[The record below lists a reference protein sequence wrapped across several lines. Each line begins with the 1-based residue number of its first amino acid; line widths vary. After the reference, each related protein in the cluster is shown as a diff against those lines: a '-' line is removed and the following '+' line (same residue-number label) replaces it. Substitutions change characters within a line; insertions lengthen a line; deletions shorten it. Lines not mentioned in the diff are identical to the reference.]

1 MAIAHNLGF
10 PPLGAN
16 RELKRATEGYWSG
29 KVSRAAL
36 LQTGAELRAAH
47 WRLQRDAGVD
57 LIPSN
62 DFSYYDRVLD
72 ACAVVGAVPAR
83 YGWSGGPL
91 DLDSYFAMARGVPS
105 GGRDVTAMEMTK
117 WFDTNYHYIVPEF
130 EPGQTFRLASTKVID
145 EFNEAKALG
154 FHTKPALIGPVTF
167 LLLGKTRGE
176 GAARFD
182 RLELLEAL
190 LPVYGDALARLAA
203 AGATWVQL
211 DEPCLALDRTT
222 AELAAYARAYRF
234 LAERAPQLQLLVATY
249 FAGLDDNLATAR
261 DLPVAGLHVDLVRA
275 RAGQLDQL
283 LKAWPKGRVL
293 SLGMIDGRN
302 IWRADLGA
310 ALGLLERA
318 RERIG
323 ADDLWVAPSCSLL
336 HVPVD
341 LDLERRLDAEL
352 KSWLAFAKQ
361 KLVEVATLARAVRDG
376 RAAVAAELEAN
387 ARLIAGRR
395 SSRRIHEPAV
405 KQRAAGVSE
414 KDMRRASPH
423 AARRKRQLRLPV
435 FPTTTI
441 GSFPQTAEVR
451 AARKKL
457 HDGKLTPQEYDAFI
471 ADQIARTLKLQEELG
486 LDVPVH
492 GEFERND
499 MVEYFGEQLR
509 GFAFTEHGWVQSY
522 GSRYVKPPIIYG
534 DVARPKPMTVR
545 WSRYAQSRSAK
556 PVKGMLTG
564 PVTILQWSFV
574 RDDQPRAETARQLAL
589 AIGDEVRDLEAAGIR
604 VIQID
609 EPALREGLPL
619 RRAEWAAYLDWAAN
633 AFRLA
638 TAGVSDATQIH
649 THMCYSEFTEVLRTI
664 ERMDADVIS
673 IENARSGSELLGAFR
688 EYTYPNEIGPGV
700 YDIHSPRVPSTDEIV
715 TLLRAMREVLEPRQI
730 WVNPDCGL
738 KTRGWEEVLPSLEHM
753 VAAAKTLR
761 AEAGKPKP
769 RAASPKRKPRERPRA
784 RD

>member
-72 ACAVVGAVPAR
+72 TCAMVGAVPAR

-222 AELAAYARAYRF
+222 AELAACARAYRF

-486 LDVPVH
+486 LDVLVH

-499 MVEYFGEQLR
+499 MVEYFGEQLQ

-522 GSRYVKPPIIYG
+522 GTRYVKPPLIYG
-534 DVARPKPMTVR
+534 DVSRPKPMTVR
-545 WSRYAQSRSAK
+545 WSTYAQSRTSK

-574 RDDQPRAETARQLAL
+574 RDDQPRAETAKQLAL
-589 AIGDEVRDLEAAGIR
+589 AIRDEVKDLEAAGIR

-619 RRAEWAAYLDWAAN
+619 RRAEWPAYLDWAVN

-638 TAGVSDATQIH
+638 TSSVSDATQIH
-649 THMCYSEFTEVLRTI
+649 THMCYSEFNDVIRVI
-664 ERMDADVIS
+664 EKMDADVIS
-673 IENARSGSELLGAFR
+673 IENARSGSELLEAFK
-688 EYTYPNEIGPGV
+688 EYKYPNEIGPGV
-700 YDIHSPRVPSTDEIV
+700 YDIHSPRVPSAAEIGV
-715 TLLRAMREVLEPRQI
+715 ALKRMQGVLNDRQI

-738 KTRGWEEVLPSLEHM
+738 KTRGWEETLQALRNM
-753 VAAAKTLR
+753 VQAARQLR
-761 AEAGKPKP
+761 PVRTAVA
-769 RAASPKRKPRERPRA
+769 
-784 RD
+784 D

>member
-1 MAIAHNLGF
+1 MTIAHNLGF
-10 PPLGAN
+10 PPLGAH

-29 KVSRAAL
+29 KVPQAAL

-72 ACAVVGAVPAR
+72 ACAMVGAVPTR
-83 YGWSGGPL
+83 YGWSGGSF
-91 DLDSYFAMARGVPS
+91 DLDTYFAMARGVQS

-130 EPGQTFRLASTKVID
+130 EPGQTFRLASTKVVD
-145 EFNEAKALG
+145 EFTEAKALG
-154 FHTKPALIGPVTF
+154 FHTKPVLIGPVTF
-167 LLLGKTRGE
+167 LLLGKTRAGWV
-176 GAARFD
+176 D
-182 RLELLEAL
+182 RLDLVDAL
-190 LPVYGDALARLAA
+190 LPVYADVLGRLDA
-203 AGATWVQL
+203 AGATWVQI
-211 DEPCLALDRTT
+211 DEPCLALDRMP
-222 AELAAYARAYRF
+222 AERAAYVRAYRF
-234 LAERAPQLQLLVATY
+234 LADRAHGLKLLVTTY
-249 FAGLDDNLATAR
+249 FAGLDDNLATVR
-261 DLPVAGLHVDLVRA
+261 ELPVAGLHVDLVRA
-275 RAGQLDQL
+275 GGGQLDQL

-293 SLGMIDGRN
+293 SLGVIDGRN
-302 IWRADLGA
+302 IWRADLA
-310 ALGLLERA
+310 TALGQLERA

-336 HVPVD
+336 QIPVD
-341 LDLERRLDAEL
+341 LDLEHRLDAQL
-352 KSWLAFAKQ
+352 KSWLAFATQ
-361 KLVEVATLARAVRDG
+361 KLVEVATLARAIRDG

-423 AARRKRQLRLPV
+423 ATRRKRQLRLPL

-451 AARKKL
+451 AARKQL

-486 LDVPVH
+486 LDVLVH

-499 MVEYFGEQLR
+499 MVEYFGEQLQ

-522 GSRYVKPPIIYG
+522 GTRYVKPPLIYG
-534 DVARPKPMTVR
+534 DVSRPKPMTVR
-545 WSRYAQSRSAK
+545 WSTYAQSRTSK

-574 RDDQPRAETARQLAL
+574 RDDQPRAETAKQLAL
-589 AIGDEVRDLEAAGIR
+589 AIRDEVKDLEAAGIR

-619 RRAEWAAYLDWAAN
+619 RRAEWPAYLDWAVN

-638 TAGVSDATQIH
+638 TGSVSDATQIH
-649 THMCYSEFTEVLRTI
+649 THMCYSEFNDVIRVI
-664 ERMDADVIS
+664 EKMDADVIS
-673 IENARSGSELLGAFR
+673 IENARSGSELLEALK
-688 EYTYPNEIGPGV
+688 EYKYPNEIGPGV
-700 YDIHSPRVPSTDEIV
+700 YDIHSPRVPSAAEIGAA
-715 TLLRAMREVLEPRQI
+715 LKRMQGVLNDRQI

-738 KTRGWEEVLPSLEHM
+738 KTRGWEETLQALRNM
-753 VAAAKTLR
+753 VQAARQLR
-761 AEAGKPKP
+761 PVPTGG
-769 RAASPKRKPRERPRA
+769 
-784 RD
+784 

>member
-1 MAIAHNLGF
+1 MTIAHNLGF
-10 PPLGAN
+10 PPLGAH

-29 KVSRAAL
+29 KVPQAAL

-72 ACAVVGAVPAR
+72 ACAMVGAVPTR
-83 YGWSGGPL
+83 YGWSGGSF
-91 DLDSYFAMARGVPS
+91 DLDTYFAMARGVQS

-130 EPGQTFRLASTKVID
+130 EPGQTFRLASTKVVD
-145 EFNEAKALG
+145 EFTEAKALG
-154 FHTKPALIGPVTF
+154 FHTKPVLIGPVTF
-167 LLLGKTRGE
+167 LLLGKTRAGWV
-176 GAARFD
+176 D
-182 RLELLEAL
+182 RLDLVDAL
-190 LPVYGDALARLAA
+190 LPVYADVLGRLDA
-203 AGATWVQL
+203 AGATWVQI
-211 DEPCLALDRTT
+211 DEPCLALDRTP
-222 AELAAYARAYRF
+222 AERAAYVRAYRF
-234 LAERAPQLQLLVATY
+234 LADRAHGLKLLVTTY

-261 DLPVAGLHVDLVRA
+261 ELPVAGLHVDLVRA
-275 RAGQLDQL
+275 GGGQLDQL

-293 SLGMIDGRN
+293 SLGVIDGRN
-302 IWRADLGA
+302 IWRADLA
-310 ALGLLERA
+310 TALGQLERA

-341 LDLERRLDAEL
+341 LDLEHRLDAQL
-352 KSWLAFAKQ
+352 KSWLAFATQ
-361 KLVEVATLARAVRDG
+361 KLVEVATLARAIRDG

-423 AARRKRQLRLPV
+423 ATRRKRQLRLPL

-451 AARKKL
+451 AARKQL

-471 ADQIARTLKLQEELG
+471 ADQIARTLKLQEDLG
-486 LDVPVH
+486 LDVLVH

-499 MVEYFGEQLR
+499 MVEYFGEQLQ

-522 GSRYVKPPIIYG
+522 GTRYVKPPLIYG
-534 DVARPKPMTVR
+534 DVSRPKPMTVR
-545 WSRYAQSRSAK
+545 WSTYAQSRTSK

-574 RDDQPRAETARQLAL
+574 RDDQPRAETAKQLAL
-589 AIGDEVRDLEAAGIR
+589 AIRDEVKDLEAAGIR

-619 RRAEWAAYLDWAAN
+619 RRAEWPAYLDWAVN

-638 TAGVSDATQIH
+638 TGSVSDATQIH
-649 THMCYSEFTEVLRTI
+649 THMCYSEFNDVIRVI
-664 ERMDADVIS
+664 EKMDADVIS
-673 IENARSGSELLGAFR
+673 IENARSGSELLEALK
-688 EYTYPNEIGPGV
+688 EYKYPNEIGPGV
-700 YDIHSPRVPSTDEIV
+700 YDIHSPRVPSAAEIGAA
-715 TLLRAMREVLEPRQI
+715 LKRMQGVLNDRQI

-738 KTRGWEEVLPSLEHM
+738 KTRGWEETLQALRNM
-753 VAAAKTLR
+753 VQAARQLR
-761 AEAGKPKP
+761 PVPTGG
-769 RAASPKRKPRERPRA
+769 
-784 RD
+784 